1 VGGKS
6 GGKVGETVGRVKGL
20 GWAMCEWQESLG
32 EVFDWFEEESW
43 MCEIESSCCWV
54 TMIRRYDDK

>member
-6 GGKVGETVGRVKGL
+6 GGKVGETVGCVKGL
-20 GWAMCEWQESLG
+20 GWAMCEWQESLR

-43 MCEIESSCCWV
+43 MWGIESSCFWV